1 MKIAPELVVPLKND
15 IESNLCTPSLYSR
28 CMEFLKGVN
37 ENCTRASCSFE
48 KIILNQIYA
57 YHHYTVGLIFLHW
70 CEAAVY
76 IRCIQVFKGVKKN
89 CTWACGSFG
98 KIILIQISA
107 LNGKQHYTVGL
118 I

>member
-48 KIILNQIYA
+48 KMILNQIYA
-57 YHHYTVGLIFLHW
+57 YHHDTVGLIF
-70 CEAAVY
+70 
-76 IRCIQVFKGVKKN
+76 CIGVKQQYTLGAYKF
-89 CTWACGSFG
+89 SKVLR
-98 KIILIQISA
+98 KIVPEL
-107 LNGKQHYTVGL
+107 VGPL
-118 I
+118 EK